1 LLAHRARNG
10 VFAVLSILGILYSLL
25 LPYYAMYDSVL
36 DIIGGVL
43 FAGVILCASFFIA
56 ERAGVKPFAA
66 AD

>member
-1 LLAHRARNG
+1 LLAHRARSG
-10 VFAVLSILGILYSLL
+10 VFAVLSILGIVYALV
-25 LPYYAMYDSVL
+25 LPYYAMYDSLL

-43 FAGVILCASFFIA
+43 FAGAILCGSFFIA